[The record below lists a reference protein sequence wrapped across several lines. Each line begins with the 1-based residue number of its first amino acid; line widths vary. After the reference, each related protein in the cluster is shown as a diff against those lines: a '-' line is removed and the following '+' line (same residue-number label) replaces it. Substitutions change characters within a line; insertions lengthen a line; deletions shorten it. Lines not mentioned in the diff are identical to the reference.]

1 MRTRVE
7 RVRGVLAASLRGKS
21 TNAAQLRAAFRK
33 TGLYMANMRRTTDD
47 ELHPAAYTHVR
58 FVRSPTAT
66 AQRTT
71 PPSEIRGLFAAYSL
85 HRVQPSKANG
95 IPQARAARNQAMQH
109 SPCSSGRQR
118 AAARPSSLLDR
129 IVWAARPDISWMQR
143 L

>member
-85 HRVQPSKANG
+85 HGVQPYKANG
-95 IPQARAARNQAMQH
+95 IPQARAAREPSNATLPMQQRTTA
-109 SPCSSGRQR
+109 SGSTSVEPFGSYCLGG
-118 AAARPSSLLDR
+118 AP
-129 IVWAARPDISWMQR
+129 
-143 L
+143 